1 VSAGGYSAAERRTLA
16 EAARRGEPLACP
28 NCGHA
33 LASHEVRPRRDV
45 AYVRRRLLLVCP
57 GCKRAAAV
65 DIEPP
70 PG

>member
-1 VSAGGYSAAERRTLA
+1 MLA

-28 NCGHA
+28 ACGHA

-57 GCKRAAAV
+57 GCKRAATV
-65 DIEPP
+65 DVGPP